1 MCTSNTTA
9 CFDRNCRGLCGFP
22 VAARTPSRSAPPQN
36 LSEKSNSLDADWWT
50 LWCSSD
56 LSDELLP
63 DFGLVVELRQH
74 RVQQLPDQTG
84 LVVGRRVEGD
94 QRHATHVQVGV
105 LQGLQE
111 VTWWWWCWWCGGY
124 GGERERGERCS
135 EFKSAHHLPPWLAVG
150 S

>member
-1 MCTSNTTA
+1 MATQGHLQ
-9 CFDRNCRGLCGFP
+9 DQLHHK
-22 VAARTPSRSAPPQN
+22 N
-36 LSEKSNSLDADWWT
+36 LSEKSNSLNADWWT

-63 DFGLVVELRQH
+63 DFGLVVELWQH

-111 VTWWWWCWWCGGY
+111 VTWWCGGG
-124 GGERERGERCS
+124 GGERKRCS